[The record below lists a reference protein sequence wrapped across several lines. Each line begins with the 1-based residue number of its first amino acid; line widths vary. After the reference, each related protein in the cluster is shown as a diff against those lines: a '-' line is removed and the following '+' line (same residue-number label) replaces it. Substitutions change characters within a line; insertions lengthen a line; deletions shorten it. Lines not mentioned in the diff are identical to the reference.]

1 MLKKAFIL
9 ALMAFN
15 AFTLTNIDAQVPN
28 GYVTMTFDDFTFA
41 NSNTF
46 ASEADSVN
54 QDLWSFINFRESYID
69 VDGVT
74 VVSNGETNVNA
85 EFAFKVNGGQH
96 FELIYDDY
104 SIIFTIEETEVD
116 PPGTNV
122 FPYVVVIRPLSP
134 RTVIDTN
141 IVVELS
147 LPDSS
152 VIDSPDAT
160 GGFLELLV
168 GYGLYNP
175 VGLLI
180 VFTVVLLISNIT
192 LAFLRLPS
200 IVYIAVNLAIGTGF
214 LAFNF
219 IPFWAGFIFLS
230 VITLFL
236 ILSIRGSKV

>member
-96 FELIYDDY
+96 FELIYNEY
-104 SIIFTIEETEVD
+104 
-116 PPGTNV
+116 
-122 FPYVVVIRPLSP
+122 
-134 RTVIDTN
+134 
-141 IVVELS
+141 
-147 LPDSS
+147 
-152 VIDSPDAT
+152 
-160 GGFLELLV
+160 
-168 GYGLYNP
+168 
-175 VGLLI
+175 
-180 VFTVVLLISNIT
+180 
-192 LAFLRLPS
+192 
-200 IVYIAVNLAIGTGF
+200 
-214 LAFNF
+214 
-219 IPFWAGFIFLS
+219 
-230 VITLFL
+230 
-236 ILSIRGSKV
+236 